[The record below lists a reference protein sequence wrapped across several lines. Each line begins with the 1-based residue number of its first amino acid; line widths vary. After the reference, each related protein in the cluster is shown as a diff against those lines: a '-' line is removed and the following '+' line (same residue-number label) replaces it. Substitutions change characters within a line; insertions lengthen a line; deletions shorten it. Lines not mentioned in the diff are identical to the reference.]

1 MKRIA
6 RNYHSVLIL
15 FLLLLQVS
23 CDPSKT
29 NSDSTFVGGMTEM
42 QRFIQENIRY
52 PQEAIE
58 QNIQGRVKVK
68 FVVEKDGTVSYAEI
82 VKSVDH
88 RLDKE
93 ALRVVRSMPKWEPA
107 YIKGKPVRS
116 VNHLPI
122 NFTLE

>member
-6 RNYHSVLIL
+6 RNYHSVLIF

-107 YIKGKPVRS
+107 YSKGKPVRS